1 LQHRLADSEKRLNKL
16 MEETSRNAGVVNVS
30 EKLKQDL
37 RKLTAEL
44 EKTHL
49 DIQDRVREKVFLILT
64 WEFHFRFTLDSTL
77 KFLYVG
83 SVF

>member
-1 LQHRLADSEKRLNKL
+1 LETISNLQHRLADSEKRLNKL

-30 EKLKQDL
+30 EKLKQDF

-49 DIQDRVREKVFLILT
+49 DIQDRVREKVF
-64 WEFHFRFTLDSTL
+64 FNLDLEIS
-77 KFLYVG
+77 F
-83 SVF
+83 